1 MACSILHRLF
11 RVDGIG
17 VNPTVMIN
25 GANSTSDLNGKV
37 CLVTGATSGIGEVT
51 AKALAARGA
60 QVILVGRNQLKAA
73 MTVQQIQS
81 ETGSNSVQYL
91 LADFA
96 DLQQIHDLVSSFKSQ
111 YSRLD
116 VLINNAGAYFN
127 SRRQTAYGVEMTFL
141 VNHLAPFLLTN
152 LLLDMIKAS
161 PAARIINVSSD
172 AHQYGSMDFADLE
185 YKRRYF
191 GMKAYAR
198 SKLANILFTYEL
210 ARRLEGSAVTV
221 NALHPGHI
229 ATDIWR
235 TNFSLIGPLLKW
247 IMGFFAITPEEGAK
261 TSIYLASS
269 PEVEGLTGQYYVK
282 REVVQSS
289 PMSYD
294 QNLARQL
301 WRVSEQLSGQAASS

>member
-1 MACSILHRLF
+1 
-11 RVDGIG
+11 
-17 VNPTVMIN
+17 MIN

-60 QVILVGRNQLKAA
+60 QVILVGRNQLKADK
-73 MTVQQIQS
+73 TVQQIQS

-269 PEVEGLTGQYYVK
+269 PEVEGLTGQYYIK
-282 REVVQSS
+282 QEVVQSS

-294 QNLARQL
+294 QNLACQL